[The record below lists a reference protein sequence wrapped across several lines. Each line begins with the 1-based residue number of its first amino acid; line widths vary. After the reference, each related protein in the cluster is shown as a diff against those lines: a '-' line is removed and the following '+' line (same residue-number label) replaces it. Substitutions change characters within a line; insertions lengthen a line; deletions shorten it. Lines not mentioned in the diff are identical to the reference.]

1 MSRELPPPYSGDT
14 PIWAEDLNDYL
25 GRARS
30 TLGYLNDDDRAATD
44 GIILWDSTGYPVVS
58 KGGEFRQ
65 IVLEGG
71 EGTLSINSDFEFES
85 ANTGYP
91 LTYTA
96 GLDPADS
103 DLHGITLNGSQIE
116 FEEAGHY
123 LLSFTAQIYSE
134 SAATV
139 DFVFW
144 AKINGTNV
152 PNSTIHSTLHQNESA
167 LVIGRTISLTVDA
180 DDYLQAFGAVSN
192 TQGQLKAFSANT
204 ISTEPAAPASTLSIT
219 RLHQ

>member
-30 TLGYLNDDDRAATD
+30 TLGYLNDDDRASTD
-44 GIILWDSTGYPVVS
+44 GIILWNSAGYPVVS
-58 KGGEFRQ
+58 KDGEFRQ

-71 EGTLSINSDFEFES
+71 EGTLSINSDFTFAS
-85 ANTGYP
+85 AGTGYP

-96 GLDPADS
+96 GP

-116 FEEAGHY
+116 LEEAGHY
-123 LLSFTAQIYSE
+123 LLSFTAQIYST
-134 SAATV
+134 SASTV

-144 AKINGTNV
+144 AKINGANT
-152 PNSTIHSTLHQNESA
+152 PNSTIHSTLHQNGSA
-167 LVIGRTISLTVDA
+167 LVIGRTISLTVA
-180 DDYLQAFGAVSN
+180 AGDYLQAFGAVSS
-192 TQGQLKAFSANT
+192 TSGRLKAFTANT
-204 ISTEPAAPASTLSIT
+204 ISNEPAAPASTLSIT

>member
-44 GIILWDSTGYPVVS
+44 GIILWDSAGYPVVS

-85 ANTGYP
+85 DDIGYP

-96 GLDPADS
+96 GP

-192 TQGQLKAFSANT
+192 TQGLLKAFPANF

>member
-30 TLGYLNDDDRAATD
+30 TLGYLNDDDRASTD
-44 GIILWDSTGYPVVS
+44 GIILWDSAGYPVVS
-58 KGGEFRQ
+58 KNGEFRQ

-71 EGTLSINSDFEFES
+71 EGTLSINSDFTFASE
-85 ANTGYP
+85 NTGYP
-91 LTYTA
+91 LAYTA
-96 GLDPADS
+96 GP

-123 LLSFTAQIYSE
+123 LLSFTAQIYSLSSSKVE
-134 SAATV
+134 
-139 DFVFW
+139 FVFW

-152 PNSTIHSTLHQNESA
+152 PNSTIHTTLHENQSA
-167 LVIGRTISLTVDA
+167 LVIGRTISLTVGA
-180 DDYLQAFGAVSN
+180 GDYLQAFAAVKN
-192 TQGQLKAFSANT
+192 TNGRLKAFAANT
-204 ISTEPAAPASTLSIT
+204 IATEPAAPASTLSIT